1 MKYEYLP
8 HYIDNY
14 ESVLDY
20 DKYRE
25 LTKVKAGLVKRIRN
39 EYEPMFNQ
47 KYIDLDR
54 DDKLQERKKIIAEIK
69 DYFKAKGGVGRASTP
84 ATLYENLL
92 NGLIRGIPA
101 IRYMGRKLN
110 ASDMIR
116 DDFDTDEI
124 KLVNGGMKQDRRKK
138 AIDLDEI
145 KRKWQNLL
153 KKSEFTAD
161 TQATSVIKRN
171 MRRLFERIKDSYSN
185 RSESKESQRVSARMG
200 IGFDV
205 KSVFNAKSMKNFE
218 KREDTY
224 KYWENISVGKGN
236 NSFEQLNNELLELSK
251 LLDEI
256 PKKDKEMQALYQF
269 ISDGENRKSLNY
281 IHKFDRTEVATK
293 DIDVVAYEAFESF
306 LNYIGGIMEVQD
318 VGLYENIDYSKY
330 YNQEGEMQQ
339 SSDIDEKI
347 EEDSLP
353 AQIEEFSETL
363 DEKQPLDP
371 LGLIY
376 FRNQLKGIGMVN
388 TNLQELKEEL
398 KEYFDDLSDNNEN
411 YPTLKEED
419 VKATFE
425 NFLENLES
433 VEDIGDELYL
443 PIFMANDSALANE
456 YRTLSGQAREIED
469 SINNFLMLFKEFIE
483 KDKTTLSSQV
493 NVDMTGLGTERA
505 SKDPEDRMVSRGSG
519 KPFIWFSYGQY
530 VAGSKGSQRY
540 DSDKTDMKEA
550 KDLDEKISV
559 IVNLISK
566 TMANCFLAPQFSP
579 YRAGIRLPFEGD
591 FTIRLISATRPI
603 GEKYQAITAINKVLL
618 ERDTAFLQEEDI
630 EDIIE
635 YLQTLAGANN
645 ITNYS
650 ELYEKSRTLLFT
662 LKNVFDDDV
671 VTKNLSKDIGSILGS
686 IYRLIPKD
694 GKKEIDGKKENRFP
708 KNKELVSDLYD
719 ARNANDPTDIY
730 PIQALVDVIKTRG
743 TNLEIR
749 TEKGENETFSNEKA
763 KRLLGLL
770 DKVTK
775 SVIQR
780 KLLEAHDT
788 LRILKSKSVIHSMK
802 NENSYDDMENMI
814 TKMET
819 DFSIDMSASEIIGV
833 VKAVDSFE
841 GIAKEYGIDAEHVYV
856 LKANFR

>member
-1 MKYEYLP
+1 MQYEYLP
-8 HYIDNY
+8 NYIDNY

-20 DKYRE
+20 DEYRE
-25 LTKVKAGLVKRIRN
+25 LTKVKAGLIRRLRN
-39 EYEPMFNQ
+39 KYEPMFNQ

-54 DDKLQERKKIIAEIK
+54 DDKIKARNKIIADIK
-69 DYFKAKGGVGRASTP
+69 DYFKAKGGVGSASTP

-92 NGLIRGIPA
+92 NGLIRSIPA
-101 IRYMGRKLN
+101 IRYMGRKLQ
-110 ASDMIR
+110 ATDMIR
-116 DDFDTDEI
+116 DDFEPDEI
-124 KLVNGGMKQDRRKK
+124 ELVNGGMKRDKRKK

-145 KRKWQNLL
+145 KRKWQSIL
-153 KKSEFTAD
+153 KKSEFVAD
-161 TQATSVIKRN
+161 TQATNVIKRN
-171 MRRLFERIKDSYSN
+171 MRRLFESIQDSYS
-185 RSESKESQRVSARMG
+185 RRRESKESQQVSARMVV
-200 IGFDV
+200 GFDV

-224 KYWENISVGKGN
+224 EYWKNIGIGKGN
-236 NSFEQLNNELLELSK
+236 NSFQQLDEELLQLSK
-251 LLDEI
+251 LLDKI
-256 PKKDKEMQALYQF
+256 PEKDKEMQALYKF
-269 ISDGENRKSLNY
+269 ISLEENRKKLNY
-281 IHKFDRTEVATK
+281 IHEFDRTEVPVK
-293 DIDVVAYEAFESF
+293 DIDIVAYEAFESF

-330 YNQEGEMQQ
+330 YNQEGQMQQ

-353 AQIEEFSETL
+353 AQIEGFSETL
-363 DEKQPLDP
+363 DEKHPLDP

-376 FRNQLKGIGMVN
+376 FRNQLKEIGMVN
-388 TNLQELKEEL
+388 TNLQELKEQL
-398 KEYFDDLSDNNEN
+398 KEYFDDLSDNNAN
-411 YPTLKEED
+411 YPTLQEKD
-419 VKATFE
+419 VDITFE
-425 NFLENLES
+425 NFLESLES

-456 YRTLSGQAREIED
+456 YRALSGKARDTED
-469 SINNFLMLFKEFIE
+469 LINEFLKLFKEFIE

-493 NVDMTGLGTERA
+493 NVNMAGAGTTPI

-530 VAGSKGSQRY
+530 AAGSKGSQRY

-550 KDLDEKISV
+550 KDLDEEIS
-559 IVNLISK
+559 ISINLISK

-603 GEKYQAITAINKVLL
+603 GEKYKAITAINKVLL

-630 EDIIE
+630 EDIIK
-635 YLQTLAGANN
+635 YLQTLAGSNN

-650 ELYEKSRTLLFT
+650 DLYEDSRTLLFT
-662 LKNVFDDDV
+662 LKNVFDDDE

-694 GKKEIDGKKENRFP
+694 GQREIDSKNENRFP

-719 ARNANDPTDIY
+719 DRNANDPTDIY

-743 TNLEIR
+743 TNLQIR
-749 TEKGENETFSNEKA
+749 TEKGDKETFSSDKA
-763 KRLLGLL
+763 KQLLALL

-788 LRILKSKSVIHSMK
+788 LRILKSKPVIHSMK

-819 DFSIDMSASEIIGV
+819 DFNIDMSASEIIGV

-841 GIAKEYGIDAEHVYV
+841 GIANEYGIDAEHVYV